1 MRSELGIG
9 VDLGGT
15 KIEVA
20 VLRASGDE
28 PVFELRERIPTP
40 RDEGYAAIVGT
51 LANVIRDAARA
62 AGLDLATVPVGVGMP
77 GAIARRTGLVKN
89 SNTVCLNGRPFRQ
102 DVCTAV
108 GRDVAFDNDAT
119 LFALAEARHGAAR
132 EHASGVVFGVI
143 MGTGVG
149 GGIAIRGEPWSGMQ
163 GIAGE
168 WGHHA
173 VFAGAP
179 DARACYC
186 GQRGCVEAYASGP
199 AVEADYAARSGTRLR
214 LGEIASRRST
224 DAAAAA
230 AIDTLLAAYGRGL
243 ANVIDLLD
251 PSAIVLGGGVSNL
264 PLLYDE
270 GREAVTECVF
280 NDELLTPIV
289 RNQLGDSAGVVGA
302 ALLGLSEMR

>member
-20 VLRASGDE
+20 VLRAGGDE
-28 PVFELRERIPTP
+28 PVFELRERIATP
-40 RDEGYAAIVGT
+40 RDEGYAAIVASVAS
-51 LANVIRDAARA
+51 LIRGAARQ

-102 DVCTAV
+102 DVRTAV

-149 GGIAIRGEPWSGMQ
+149 GGIAIRGEPWSGLQ

-186 GQRGCVEAYASGP
+186 GQRGCLEAYASGP
-199 AVEADYAARSGTRLR
+199 AVEADYAARSGTRRQLV
-214 LGEIASRRST
+214 EIASRRST
-224 DAAAAA
+224 DATAAA
-230 AIDTLLAAYGRGL
+230 AIDTLLAAFGRGL
-243 ANVIDLLD
+243 ANVIDVLD

-270 GREAVTECVF
+270 GREVVTECVF